1 MATRRRRPADR
12 GNSAAAPGRPWQ
24 LGGGA
29 RLPVATRRRRSADRG
44 NTAARAAVQH
54 THSQARA
61 AVQHTH
67 THTNTSEARYAT
79 HALTSEGRCINAT
92 HTHTKRG
99 PLCRTQMLTSAGRWA
114 AVQDTNAHK
123 RGTLCNTHAHKARAA
138 ATHYIDISIR
148 SGPIYIA
155 SRGCCRGHVCFMRL
169 GCCWGR
175 FRFPFFFIE
184 AYAYL

>member
-148 SGPIYIA
+148 IVALSILPAEDVVVAMSVSCVWDVAGDGSG
-155 SRGCCRGHVCFMRL
+155 FL
-169 GCCWGR
+169 
-175 FRFPFFFIE
+175 FFIKT
-184 AYAYL
+184 YAYL

>member
-1 MATRRRRPADR
+1 MNSFGVYSLEKMSKCTCVFVDRSCPQMLTSEGRCATHALT
-12 GNSAAAPGRPWQ
+12 SEGRC
-24 LGGGA
+24 
-29 RLPVATRRRRSADRG
+29 AT
-44 NTAARAAVQH
+44 
-54 THSQARA
+54 
-61 AVQHTH
+61 HTH

-148 SGPIYIA
+148 IVALSILPGSPNALRHIYSHIVA
-155 SRGCCRGHVCFMRL
+155 LSIS
-169 GCCWGR
+169 
-175 FRFPFFFIE
+175 P
-184 AYAYL
+184 AN

>member
-67 THTNTSEARYAT
+67 THKHQRGPLCNTRT
-79 HALTSEGRCINAT
+79 HKRGPLYQRNT

-148 SGPIYIA
+148 IVALSILPAEDVVVAMSVSCVWDVAGDGSG
-155 SRGCCRGHVCFMRL
+155 
-169 GCCWGR
+169 
-175 FRFPFFFIE
+175 FPFS
-184 AYAYL
+184 L

>member
-1 MATRRRRPADR
+1 MAPRRRRPADR

-67 THTNTSEARYAT
+67 TNTSEARYAT

-99 PLCRTQMLTSAGRWA
+99 PLCRTQMLTREGRWA

-148 SGPIYIA
+148 IVALSILPAEDVVVAMSVSCVWDVAGDGSG
-155 SRGCCRGHVCFMRL
+155 
-169 GCCWGR
+169 
-175 FRFPFFFIE
+175 FPFSI
-184 AYAYL
+184 

>member
-1 MATRRRRPADR
+1 M
-12 GNSAAAPGRPWQ
+12 NSFGVYSLEKCPS
-24 LGGGA
+24 A
-29 RLPVATRRRRSADRG
+29 RAFLSIAHAHKCSQ
-44 NTAARAAVQH
+44 ARAAVQH

-61 AVQHTH
+61 AVQH

-99 PLCRTQMLTSAGRWA
+99 PLCRTQMLTREGRWA

-148 SGPIYIA
+148 IVALSILPGSPNALRHIYSHIVA
-155 SRGCCRGHVCFMRL
+155 LSIS
-169 GCCWGR
+169 
-175 FRFPFFFIE
+175 P
-184 AYAYL
+184 AN

>member
-1 MATRRRRPADR
+1 MNSFGVYSLEKMSKCTCVFVDRSCPQMLTSEGRCATHALT
-12 GNSAAAPGRPWQ
+12 SEGRC
-24 LGGGA
+24 A
-29 RLPVATRRRRSADRG
+29 
-44 NTAARAAVQH
+44 
-54 THSQARA
+54 
-61 AVQHTH
+61 TH

-148 SGPIYIA
+148 IVALSILPAEDVVVAMSVSCVWDVAGDGSG
-155 SRGCCRGHVCFMRL
+155 
-169 GCCWGR
+169 
-175 FRFPFFFIE
+175 FPFS
-184 AYAYL
+184 L